1 MSQFSEDLD
10 ADRFQA
16 ALTRRFLQPALAGL
30 ERTLLDVRAET
41 DRALQ
46 STAAARYGHPYPYGY
61 CAEITLDVMRRL
73 RTRLSRPRSAGERA
87 LKTFLS
93 QGGEGRM
100 VWGVL
105 RDRYFQN
112 AIQFG
117 SLYVDVSNDTV
128 DINKPKVE
136 ILPMRE
142 AGLEPVRDTAHF
154 VRIGE
159 AYWGGRLY
167 ANTALPSLAPVFPM
181 ILVDHR
187 GGVQLQ
193 ARNSRMID
201 LFAAD
206 GFRRAELWLAE
217 GPGPPLEAV
226 AALRAACSNGLLAE
240 NAVPGV
246 GASLEACRRM
256 RAAALVLDEAWML
269 RMFALYDRAP
279 SARLGDVSG
288 AVADIKRSNTRLH
301 AGAFGITA

>member
-1 MSQFSEDLD
+1 MSQFPEGFD

-16 ALTRRFLQPALAGL
+16 ALTRRFLQPALAAL
-30 ERTLLDVRAET
+30 ERMLLDVRAET
-41 DRALQ
+41 DQALQ
-46 STAAARYGHPYPYGY
+46 PTATERYGHPYPYGF

-73 RTRLSRPRSAGERA
+73 RARLSRPRSAGERA
-87 LKTFLS
+87 LRTFLR

-128 DINKPKVE
+128 DIRKPKVE

-142 AGLEPVRDTAHF
+142 AGLALVRDTAHF

-181 ILVDHR
+181 ILIDHR

-193 ARNSRMID
+193 ARNSCMID

-206 GFRRAELWLAE
+206 GFRRAELWLGE
-217 GPGPPLEAV
+217 GPRPPLEAV
-226 AALRAACSNGLLAE
+226 AALRAACSSGLLAE
-240 NAVPGV
+240 NAIPG
-246 GASLEACRRM
+246 AEAAIDACRRM
-256 RAAALVLDEAWML
+256 RAAAPVLDEAWML
-269 RMFALYDRAP
+269 TMFALYDRAP
-279 SARLGDVSG
+279 SARLGDMSG
-288 AVADIKRSNTRLH
+288 AVADIKRSNTRQS
-301 AGAFGITA
+301 AGVVGSIV